1 MNKRL
6 AVVIGRF
13 QVPELHD
20 GHRHLIDTAL
30 SENDAIL
37 ILIGTT
43 KALPSARNPLP
54 FSVRERMIRET
65 YPEAVILETRDQPS
79 NRGWSEDIDQVVT
92 SLFPNHSAVLYGS
105 RDSFIPFYEGS
116 FPTKFV
122 PAIPAPSGT
131 DIRAHLSESDTEN
144 HRFRAGLIHA
154 QSLRPAL
161 SYQAIDIVP
170 IRYSDMHVLL
180 GRKRSDGDRYRFI
193 GGFVDAADESL
204 ESAALRELREEAG
217 EIRCESTRYLG
228 SFRIPDERYRF
239 EEDKVMTAFFAAEF
253 VSGKEAAGDDLDEV
267 RWIPAETV
275 LSVILPGHL
284 PLAKSLVSFL
294 EETAD

>member
-30 SENDAIL
+30 SENDDL
-37 ILIGTT
+37 LVLIGTT
-43 KALPSARNPLP
+43 KALPSTRNPLP
-54 FSVRERMIRET
+54 FSVREQMFREA

-79 NRGWSEDIDQVVT
+79 NRGWSEDIDQTVL
-92 SLFPNHSAVLYGS
+92 SLFPDHSAILYGS

-116 FPTKFV
+116 LETKFV
-122 PAIPAPSGT
+122 PSVPAPSGT
-131 DIRAHLSESDTEN
+131 DIRARLSESDN
-144 HRFRAGLIHA
+144 ADKGFRAGLIHA

-161 SYQAIDIVP
+161 SYQAIDIAP
-170 IRYSDMHVLL
+170 IRYSDKHVLL
-180 GRKRSDGDRYRFI
+180 GRKRSDGNRYRFI
-193 GGFVDAADESL
+193 GGFVDAGDASL

-217 EIRCESTRYLG
+217 EIRCDETRYLG

-239 EEDKVMTAFFAAEF
+239 EQDKVMTAFFAAEF
-253 VSGKEAAGDDLDEV
+253 ISGKEMAGDDLDEV
-267 RWIPAETV
+267 CWIPVETI

-284 PLAKSLVSFL
+284 PLAKKLVYFL
-294 EETAD
+294 EENAD